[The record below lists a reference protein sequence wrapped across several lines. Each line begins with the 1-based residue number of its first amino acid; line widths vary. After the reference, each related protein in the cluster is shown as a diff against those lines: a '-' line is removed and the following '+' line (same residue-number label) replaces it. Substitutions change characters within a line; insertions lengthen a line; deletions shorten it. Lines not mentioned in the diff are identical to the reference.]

1 MSLADEVAELR
12 RRVANMVRRGVVEE
26 VIPGSPVRVRVDIGD
41 VISPPLPWIQV
52 QSGHYM
58 QASNYPAP
66 GDAATVISEAGDLCN
81 GQVYPGVN
89 IDAIPVP
96 AGSEHEHIILFDTG
110 TEIRY
115 DRQAN
120 ALFITLAEGGSY
132 KITGK
137 GTLDGPVEITD
148 TLTVQGKTTLNADAV
163 VKANLSVGG
172 EVSDHR
178 GTMSQI
184 RLVYNGHT
192 HRGDSGG
199 TTGQPG
205 QQM

>member
-12 RRVANMVRRGVVEE
+12 RRVADMVRRGVVDE
-26 VIPGSPVRVRVDIGD
+26 VIPGSPVMVR
-41 VISPPLPWIQV
+41 
-52 QSGHYM
+52 
-58 QASNYPAP
+58 
-66 GDAATVISEAGDLCN
+66 
-81 GQVYPGVN
+81 VYPGVN

-96 AGSEHEHIILFDTG
+96 EGSEYENVILFDTG

-120 ALFITLAEGGSY
+120 ALSITLAEGGSY
-132 KITGK
+132 KITGR
-137 GTLDGPVEITD
+137 GTLYGPVEITD
-148 TLTVQGKTTLNADAV
+148 TLTVQGKVTMNAEAV
-163 VKANLSVGG
+163 VKADLMVGG
-172 EVSDHR
+172 EISDYH

-184 RLVYNGHT
+184 RIVYNGHN

-199 TTGQPG
+199 STGQPG